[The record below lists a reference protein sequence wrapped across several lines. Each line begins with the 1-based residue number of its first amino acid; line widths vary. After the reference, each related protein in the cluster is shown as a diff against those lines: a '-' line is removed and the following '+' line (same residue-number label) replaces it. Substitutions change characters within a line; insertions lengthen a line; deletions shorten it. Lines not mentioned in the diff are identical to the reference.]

1 MKREFV
7 LVALFLLITAIFFY
21 LFWRIIGPF
30 FIPIAWAGVFVIL
43 FYPIYE
49 KLLRRVKLRG
59 IASLLMC
66 TLILFLII
74 GPVGYLLVALIR
86 EATEALSYVNS
97 MYKSGELN
105 ELLSLDLPFIDSIK
119 QMLGQYYDIEQINLD
134 NIAKDAVEAASGFVV
149 SQTTTL
155 IANSARVVFYFV
167 LMMFTMYYFFID
179 GDRLVGHLRKLMP
192 LTPTQVNITFKQLR
206 DIIYATMYGGIVV
219 ALIQGLIGGTI
230 FAIMGVPSAIFWGA
244 VMAFLSVIPIIG
256 AFVVYIPAGIILIV
270 QGFWIKGIIII
281 GAGTIF
287 ISQVD
292 NVLRPFLISGKTAMH
307 PLLLFFSIMG
317 GIAVF
322 NLLGIIIG
330 PMIAAVFVTL
340 IRIFEFK
347 LHPEAG
353 STIAAEV
360 EE

>member
-1 MKREFV
+1 MKREYV

-21 LFWRIIGPF
+21 LFWRIMGPF
-30 FIPIAWAGVFVIL
+30 FVPIAWAGVFVIL
-43 FYPIYE
+43 FYPLYE
-49 KLLRRVKLRG
+49 KLLKRIRRSGV
-59 IASLLMC
+59 ASFLMC
-66 TLILFLII
+66 ILILFLII

-86 EATEALSYVNS
+86 EATEALMYVNT

-105 ELLSLDLPFIDSIK
+105 QILSLDLPFIDSIK
-119 QMLGQYYDIEQINLD
+119 QTLGQYYDIESINLD
-134 NIAKDAVEAASGFVV
+134 NMARDAVEAASSFVV
-149 SQTTTL
+149 SQTTTV
-155 IANSARVVFYFV
+155 ITNSARVVFYFV

-192 LTPTQVNITFKQLR
+192 LTPTQVNVTFKQLR

-219 ALIQGLIGGTI
+219 ALIQGLIGGI
-230 FAIMGVPSAIFWGA
+230 LFAIMGIPSAIFWGA
-244 VMAFLSVIPIIG
+244 VMAFLSIIPIIG
-256 AFVVYIPAGIILIV
+256 AFVVYIPAGIILIL
-270 QGFWIKGIIII
+270 QGAWIKGVIVI

-322 NLLGIIIG
+322 NLLGVVIG

-347 LHPEAG
+347 LHPETAT
-353 STIAAEV
+353 SIAAEA